1 MAYLDTNALVK
12 RCHKHPDIER
22 FTVTISELSIVEF
35 ASALRRKAD
44 EKVIRQKEMSYVLI
58 KFQEDLADFIIL
70 KFDSNVISNAVE
82 FVMKYR
88 LKTLDSLQLSFA
100 TKLKEYDPLFVS
112 FDRKLL
118 NSAKLEGFRVLDI
131 KVTTGGFL
139 SSHER

>member
-1 MAYLDTNALVK
+1 MDTSALVK
-12 RCHKHPDIER
+12 RYHREEHSDTIDEIFEQ
-22 FTVTISELSIVEF
+22 FTIAISELSIVEF
-35 ASALRRKAD
+35 ASALRRKVD
-44 EKVIRQKEMSYVLI
+44 KREIRQKEVSYVLI
-58 KFQEDLADFIIL
+58 KFQEDLANFIIL

-100 TKLKEYDPLFVS
+100 MKLKEYDPLFVS

-131 KVTTGGFL
+131 
-139 SSHER
+139 

>member
-1 MAYLDTNALVK
+1 MEIAYLDTSALVK
-12 RCHKHPDIER
+12 RYHREEHSDTIDEIFER
-22 FTVTISELSIVEF
+22 FTIAISELSIVEF
-35 ASALRRKAD
+35 ASALRRKVD
-44 EKVIRQKEMSYVLI
+44 KREIGQKEVSYVLI
-58 KFQEDLADFIIL
+58 KFQEDLANFIIL

-100 TKLKEYDPLFVS
+100 MKLKEYDPLFVS

-131 KVTTGGFL
+131 
-139 SSHER
+139 

>member
-1 MAYLDTNALVK
+1 MEIAYLDTSALVK
-12 RCHKHPDIER
+12 RYHREEHSDTIDEIFEQ
-22 FTVTISELSIVEF
+22 FTIAISELSIVEF
-35 ASALRRKAD
+35 ASALRRKVD
-44 EKVIRQKEMSYVLI
+44 KREIRQKEVSYVLI
-58 KFQEDLADFIIL
+58 KFQEDLANFIIL

-100 TKLKEYDPLFVS
+100 MKLKEYDPLFVS

-131 KVTTGGFL
+131 
-139 SSHER
+139 

>member
-1 MAYLDTNALVK
+1 MEIAYLDTSALVK
-12 RCHKHPDIER
+12 RYHREEHSDTIDEIFER
-22 FTVTISELSIVEF
+22 FTIAISELSIVEF
-35 ASALRRKAD
+35 ASALRRKVD
-44 EKVIRQKEMSYVLI
+44 KREIRQKEVSYVLI
-58 KFQEDLADFIIL
+58 KFQEDLANFIIL

-100 TKLKEYDPLFVS
+100 MKLKEYDPLFVS

-131 KVTTGGFL
+131 
-139 SSHER
+139 

>member
-1 MAYLDTNALVK
+1 MEIAYLDTSALVK
-12 RCHKHPDIER
+12 RYHREEHSDIIDKIFER
-22 FTVTISELSIVEF
+22 FTIAISELSIVEF
-35 ASALRRKAD
+35 VSALRRKVD
-44 EKVIRQKEMSYVLI
+44 ERVIGQKGMSYVLI
-58 KFQEDLADFIIL
+58 KFQEDLANFIIL

-100 TKLKEYDPLFVS
+100 MKLKEYDPLFVS

-131 KVTTGGFL
+131 
-139 SSHER
+139 